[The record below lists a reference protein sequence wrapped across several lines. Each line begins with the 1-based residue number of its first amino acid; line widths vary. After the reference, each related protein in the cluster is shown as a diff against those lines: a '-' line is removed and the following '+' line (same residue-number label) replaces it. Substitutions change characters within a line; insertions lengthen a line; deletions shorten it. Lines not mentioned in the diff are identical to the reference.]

1 MDTERAR
8 AELRRLLD
16 ELPEERKSAWRSTVD
31 DIGDA
36 YGATMAENRDLR
48 AATDLAEAIRESTT
62 TLATANEVIRDAK
75 AELARRLI
83 VPDAATWAKIGAGIT
98 AIAGPIGATIAY
110 FASGGTTPL
119 PLPTLPGS
127 GP

>member
-16 ELPEERKSAWRSTVD
+16 ELPEDRKSAWRSTVD

-36 YGATMAENRDLR
+36 YGATMSENRDLR
-48 AATDLAEAIRESTT
+48 AATDLAGAIRESTA
-62 TLATANEVIRDAK
+62 TLATANEVLREAK
-75 AELARRLI
+75 AELGRRVI
-83 VPDAATWAKIGAGIT
+83 IPDAATWAKLGVGIT
-98 AIAGPIGATIAY
+98 TIAGPIGAAIAY

-119 PLPTLPGS
+119 PTLPGS

>member
-1 MDTERAR
+1 MDAERAR

-16 ELPEERKSAWRSTVD
+16 ELPEDRRSAWRSTVD

-36 YGATMAENRDLR
+36 YGACMAENRDLR

-62 TLATANEVIRDAK
+62 TLATANEVIRDAR
-75 AELARRLI
+75 AELSRRLI

-119 PLPTLPGS
+119 PTLPGS

>member
-16 ELPEERKSAWRSTVD
+16 ELPEERRTTWRSTVD

-36 YGATMAENRDLR
+36 FGAAMAENRALR
-48 AATDLAEAIRESTT
+48 AATDLAEAIRESTS
-62 TLATANEVIRDAK
+62 TLATANEVLREAK
-75 AELARRLI
+75 AELTRRVV

-98 AIAGPIGATIAY
+98 AIAGPIGAAIAY
-110 FASGGTTPL
+110 FASGGAT
-119 PLPTLPGS
+119 PLPTLPPGS